1 MHHGQPIIVGHH
13 SERKARRLHERA
25 WEDTRKSI
33 EEDKKSEYYKNK
45 AQTIENSKVIYNDD
59 PNAIEKLKE
68 KLEYLEKQRQ
78 LIKA

>member
-13 SERKARRLHERA
+13 SERKERRLHERA

-45 AQTIENSKVIYNDD
+45 VQTIEKCC
-59 PNAIEKLKE
+59 
-68 KLEYLEKQRQ
+68 
-78 LIKA
+78 